1 MIFKLH
7 YYFKCLYVAYMLT
20 FKDELNVVWLFQML
34 ELEPSISTCEEEFHI
49 PTTKGKDVISHTHI
63 EGQERCG
70 EMFCRELTQIL
81 GRHRNIM

>member
-1 MIFKLH
+1 
-7 YYFKCLYVAYMLT
+7 
-20 FKDELNVVWLFQML
+20 ML